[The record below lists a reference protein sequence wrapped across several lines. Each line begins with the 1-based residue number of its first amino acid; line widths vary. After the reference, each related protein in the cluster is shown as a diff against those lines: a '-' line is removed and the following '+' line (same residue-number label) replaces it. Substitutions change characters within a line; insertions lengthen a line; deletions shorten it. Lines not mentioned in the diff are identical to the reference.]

1 MYFDKQVHQ
10 ARGGYM
16 AWRISVSEPNTDS
29 RVVELKKGKTTIGR
43 NTENDIVL
51 HDIAASRFHAEITFD
66 ESKNLVSITDLNS
79 TNGTYLN
86 RQRVNGQSTIRSD
99 DSIRIGQAIIH
110 VFDET
115 KTEVHSQKLKG
126 TTRFTRELLLESLD
140 EHAVLLYE
148 ISKRLNT
155 ITDLQAAMS
164 EVRDMMKRTL
174 SIDNCLVIHHK
185 EFPNLA
191 SILPNTAALNAV
203 QNQSVEVTATNM
215 IVPVVGGD
223 ETLGLMYFSKTR
235 PGTRPFSRRDLQ
247 LAIAIS
253 HQVALTIQRMELI
266 EKLREQQYAQELLRR
281 FVPPDEAEYLI
292 ADYLRTGKLPG
303 LRQAKVSILFSDMA
317 GSTALAEQVGSNA
330 FAEILNRYYQEATGI
345 IFKHGGTVRYLG
357 DGIMAIFEDRQHHN
371 LGPALAEQR
380 AVSAGAEILRKI
392 SAIDFGNNL
401 NIVIGVAV
409 HTGQA
414 MVGYIGSNERME
426 FNALGDTVNVA
437 FRMQELARPNRLVVG
452 PATMAAI
459 VNQYQ
464 TRRIGAVTLKGREKP
479 IQAYEIL
486 QNLEDTQPS

>member
-1 MYFDKQVHQ
+1 MT
-10 ARGGYM
+10 
-16 AWRISVSEPNTDS
+16 WRISVSEPNTDS
-29 RVVELKKGKTTIGR
+29 RVVEIKKGKTTIGR
-43 NTENDIVL
+43 NTENDVVL
-51 HDIAASRFHAEITFD
+51 HDIAASRFHAEIIFD
-66 ESKNLVSITDLNS
+66 STQNLVFIQDLNS

-86 RQRVNGQSTIRSD
+86 RQRVSGQSAMRSE

-110 VFDET
+110 LFDET
-115 KTEVHSQKLKG
+115 TTAAHSQNLKG

-148 ISKRLNT
+148 ISKRMNT
-155 ITDLQAAMS
+155 ITDLHVAMS
-164 EVRDMMKRTL
+164 EVRDMMKRTM
-174 SIDNCLVIHHK
+174 SVDDCLVIHHK
-185 EFPNLA
+185 DFPNIA
-191 SILPNTAALNAV
+191 KILPNTAALNAI
-203 QNQSVEVTATNM
+203 QNQSVEVTAANM

-223 ETLGLMYFSKTR
+223 ETLGIMYFAKTR

-281 FVPPDEAEYLI
+281 FVPPDEAEHLI

-317 GSTALAEQVGSNA
+317 GSTALAEQVGPNA
-330 FAEILNRYYQEATGI
+330 FAEILNRYYQDATSI

-357 DGIMAIFEDRQHHN
+357 DGVMAIFEDRQHHD
-371 LGPALAEQR
+371 LDHALTEQR
-380 AVSAGAEILRKI
+380 AVSAGVEILEKI
-392 SAIDFGNNL
+392 SKTDFGNNL
-401 NIVIGVAV
+401 SIVIGVAV

-414 MVGYIGSNERME
+414 MVGYIGNNERME

-464 TRRIGAVTLKGREKP
+464 TRRIGAVSIKGREKP
-479 IQAYEIL
+479 IQAYEVL
-486 QNLEDTQPS
+486 QNLEETHPT

>member
-1 MYFDKQVHQ
+1 
-10 ARGGYM
+10 M

-29 RVVELKKGKTTIGR
+29 QVVEIKKGKTTIGR
-43 NTENDIVL
+43 NTENDVVL
-51 HDIAASRFHAEITFD
+51 HDIAASRFHAEILFD
-66 ESKNLVSITDLNS
+66 STQNLVSIKDLNS

-86 RQRVNGQSTIRSD
+86 RQRVSGQSAMRSD

-110 VFDET
+110 LFDEANT
-115 KTEVHSQKLKG
+115 AAHSQNLKS

-148 ISKRLNT
+148 ISKRMNT
-155 ITDLQAAMS
+155 ITDLHAAMS
-164 EVRDMMKRTL
+164 EVRDMMKRTM
-174 SIDNCLVIHHK
+174 SVDDCLVIHHK
-185 EFPNLA
+185 DFPNIA
-191 SILPNTAALNAV
+191 KILPNTAALNAI
-203 QNQSVEVTATNM
+203 QNQSVEVTAASM

-223 ETLGLMYFSKTR
+223 ETLGLMYFAKTR

-281 FVPPDEAEYLI
+281 FVPPDEAEYLV

-317 GSTALAEQVGSNA
+317 GSTALAEQVGPNA
-330 FAEILNRYYQEATGI
+330 FAEILNRYYQEATSI

-357 DGIMAIFEDRQHHN
+357 DGVMAIFEDRQHHS
-371 LGPALAEQR
+371 LDHTLTEQR
-380 AVSAGAEILRKI
+380 AVSAGVEILKEI
-392 SAIDFGNNL
+392 SKLDFGNSL
-401 NIVIGVAV
+401 NIIIGVAI

-414 MVGYIGSNERME
+414 MVGYIGNDERME

-464 TRRIGAVTLKGREKP
+464 TRRIGAVTIKGREKP

-486 QNLEDTQPS
+486 QNLEESQPA